1 MTTRLLQKKIYLF
14 YFKHFVI
21 LALCLFLNNHVMTAQ
36 MRLGSGEP
44 IRLEKDVCIYRPD
57 PSPVKSFIPVSDQVK
72 LRMANNSLNSRT
84 IITGDCASFDITYT
98 GFTEI
103 AETAFSYAVQLWA
116 NSIVSSQTIK
126 INANFG
132 PLDPG
137 VLGGA
142 GADLYYLLTGPSIPD
157 NTLFPS
163 ALADALLEQDLNA
176 SGTDINA
183 TFSSTFPF
191 YFGTDGNTP
200 TGQYD
205 FVSVVLHE
213 VGHGLGIAGFG
224 RQENGLGALRFNQ
237 LYASIWD
244 QYIENGSNTSILNYN
259 DPSVTLLGQF
269 TGGNLFSNGPETTA
283 QNGNVNPETYAPN
296 PFQDGSSYSHW
307 DETTYPA
314 GNANSLMTPNIGAGE
329 AIHDPGKVT
338 LGFMQDMFW
347 TICGNLLTTNDA
359 SMSSVLTF
367 YPNPVKD
374 IITITSL
381 NQNRM
386 QKVKIF
392 DILGKKIIETSP
404 NNLKSILNLSTLE
417 NGIYIVKVAFENTEE
432 TFRVLKN

>member
-1 MTTRLLQKKIYLF
+1 MTTKLHLRKNYSF

-21 LALCLFLNNHVMTAQ
+21 ITLCVFLNNHVMTAQ
-36 MRLGSGEP
+36 MRLGSIEP

-57 PSPVKSFIPVSDQVK
+57 PKPKKSFIPVTNQVK
-72 LRMANNSLNSRT
+72 LRMANNTSNSRT
-84 IITGDCASFDITYT
+84 IITGDCSTFDITYT
-98 GFTEI
+98 GFTET
-103 AETAFSYAVQLWA
+103 AETAFSYAVQIWA

-126 INANFG
+126 INADFA
-132 PLDPG
+132 PLG
-137 VLGGA
+137 AGILGGA
-142 GADLYYLLTGPSIPD
+142 GADLYYFITGPNIPA

-163 ALADALLEQDLNA
+163 ALADALLDQDNNT

-213 VGHGLGIAGFG
+213 IGHGLGIAGFG
-224 RQENGLGALRFNQ
+224 RQENGLGALRVST
-237 LYASIWD
+237 LYSGIWD
-244 QYIENGSNTSILNYN
+244 QYIENGSNTSVLNYA
-259 DPSVTLLGQF
+259 DPSIALLGQF
-269 TGGNLFSNGPETTA
+269 TGGNLFSNGPETTV
-283 QNGNVNPETYAPN
+283 QNGNVNPKTYAPN
-296 PFQDGSSYSHW
+296 PFQTGSSYSHW
-307 DETTYPA
+307 DEATYPA
-314 GNANSLMTPNIGAGE
+314 GNANSLMTPQIGAGE

-347 TICGNLLTTNDA
+347 TICGNLLSTNDA
-359 SMSSVLTF
+359 SISNVLTY
-367 YPNPVKD
+367 YPNPVKNN
-374 IITITSL
+374 ITITAL
-381 NQNRM
+381 NQNRI

-404 NNLKSILNLSTLE
+404 NNIKSVLNLTSLE
-417 NGIYIVKVAFENTEE
+417 NGIYIVKVSFEKTVE

>member
-1 MTTRLLQKKIYLF
+1 MITKLPLRKKYSF
-14 YFKHFVI
+14 YFKHLVI
-21 LALCLFLNNHVMTAQ
+21 IVLCVFLNNHVMTAQ
-36 MRLGSGEP
+36 MRLSSSEP
-44 IRLEKDVCIYRPD
+44 IRLEKEVCIYRPD
-57 PSPVKSFIPVSDQVK
+57 LNPTKSFIPVSDQVK
-72 LRMANNSLNSRT
+72 LRMANNTSNSRT
-84 IITGDCASFDITYT
+84 IITGDCATFDVTYT

-103 AETAFSYAVQLWA
+103 AETAFSYAVQIWA

-126 INANFG
+126 INADFA
-132 PLDPG
+132 PLG
-137 VLGGA
+137 SGILGGA
-142 GADLYYLLTGPSIPD
+142 GADLYYFITGPNIPA

-163 ALADALLEQDLNA
+163 ALADALLEQDNNT

-200 TGQYD
+200 GGQYD

-224 RQENGLGALRFNQ
+224 RQENGLGALRLSQ
-237 LYASIWD
+237 IYSSIWD
-244 QYIENGSNTSILNYN
+244 QYIENGSNTSILNYT
-259 DPSVTLLGQF
+259 DPSVALLGQF

-329 AIHDPGKVT
+329 AIHDPGKIT

-347 TICGNLLTTNDA
+347 TICGNLLSTDDTFI
-359 SMSSVLTF
+359 SSDLTY

-374 IITITSL
+374 NITITAL
-381 NQNRM
+381 NQNRI

-392 DILGKKIIETSP
+392 DMLGKKIIETNP
-404 NNLKSILNLSTLE
+404 NNVKSILNLSSLE
-417 NGIYIVKVAFENTEE
+417 NGIYIVKVSFEKTVE
-432 TFRVLKN
+432 TFRVLKK